1 MNDYITCGIPDQEF
15 IRDDVPMT
23 KEEVRTIAISKLRLK
38 EDDTVIDIGAGTGS
52 ISIEMARILKKGY
65 VYSIEKEE
73 KAIRLIKE
81 NCKKFNTKNIK
92 IIEGE
97 APEALKEI
105 KKFNR
110 IIIGGSGGRL
120 SEILEWVDANLKKSG
135 RIVINAITLDTLKN
149 SEKFLESKKYKDIE
163 IIQVA
168 ISKFKEAGNSKMLK
182 ANYPVFIIS
191 GEKDG

>member
-1 MNDYITCGIPDQEF
+1 MNDYITYGIPDQEF

-23 KEEVRTIAISKLRLK
+23 KEEVRTISISKLRLK
-38 EDDTVIDIGAGTGS
+38 EDDVVIDIGAGTGS
-52 ISIEMARILKKGY
+52 ISIEIARMLKKGY
-65 VYSIEKEE
+65 VYSIEKDE
-73 KAIRLIKE
+73 KAVKLIKD
-81 NCKKFNTKNIK
+81 NCKKFNIKNIK

-105 KKFNR
+105 KNINR

-120 SEILEWVDANLKKSG
+120 AEILEWSDANLRKRD
-135 RIVINAITLDTLKN
+135 RIVINAITLETLKN
-149 SEKFLESKKYKDIE
+149 SEKFLESKRYNDIE

-191 GEKDG
+191 GEKNG

>member
-38 EDDTVIDIGAGTGS
+38 EDYTVIDIGAGTGS
-52 ISIEMARILKKGY
+52 ISIEIGRILKKGII
-65 VYSIEKEE
+65 YSVEKEE
-73 KAIRLIKE
+73 KAIKLIKE
-81 NCKKFNTKNIK
+81 NCKKFNIKNIK

-105 KKFNR
+105 KKFNG

-120 SEILEWVDANLKKSG
+120 NEILEWIDVNLKKSG

-149 SEKFLESKKYKDIE
+149 SEKFLEEKKYKDIE

>member
-1 MNDYITCGIPDQEF
+1 MNDYITYGIPDHEF

-38 EDDTVIDIGAGTGS
+38 KNDNVIDIGAGTGS
-52 ISIEMARILKKGY
+52 ISIEIARIIKKGH
-65 VYSIEKEE
+65 VYSIEKED
-73 KAIRLIKE
+73 KAIKLIKE
-81 NCKKFNTKNIK
+81 NSKKFNIKNIK

-97 APEALKEI
+97 APESLKKVKNI
-105 KKFNR
+105 NR
-110 IIIGGSGGRL
+110 IIIGGSGGKL
-120 SEILEWVDANLKKSG
+120 NEILEWVDVNLKKGG
-135 RIVINAITLDTLKN
+135 RIVINAITLETLKN

-191 GEKDG
+191 GEKNG